1 MAGGRF
7 HDDEAR
13 PPQMLHEPLGDDA
26 RHDLAEV
33 AGVLSAA
40 VAQRQDELAE
50 AGHFTQEA
58 GVIIVE
64 KAMASF
70 SS

>member
-1 MAGGRF
+1 MMTKP
-7 HDDEAR
+7 DR
-13 PPQMLHEPLGDDA
+13 PKCSTSRSATMRAMISPEF
-26 RHDLAEV
+26 

>member
-1 MAGGRF
+1 MAIGMKDPVLGAPAMLSLR
-7 HDDEAR
+7 ETIR
-13 PPQMLHEPLGDDA
+13 NCPPPL
-26 RHDLAEV
+26 
-33 AGVLSAA
+33 
-40 VAQRQDELAE
+40 ELAE

-64 KAMASF
+64 QAMASF